1 MRLIETYKNEG
12 LAHFAN
18 GRRLG
23 RKLDFLEK
31 QLELMFTKLNYSM
44 RKDALKLKVEKRVM
58 LDCVYE
64 LSLRSVDERKLGRYD
79 VCFIESTWNLP

>member
-1 MRLIETYKNEG
+1 
-12 LAHFAN
+12 
-18 GRRLG
+18 
-23 RKLDFLEK
+23 
-31 QLELMFTKLNYSM
+31 M

>member
-1 MRLIETYKNEG
+1 LRLTETYKNEG

-18 GRRLG
+18 RRRLG

-44 RKDALKLKVEKRVM
+44 RKDALKLKVEERVM